1 MRVAAAG
8 EKSLGQGNDR
18 GRRTTSHDCIRT
30 GLPRRKNGGIAK
42 GGFYTDSQR
51 TRKYEFFLRGP
62 VLAERVI
69 GGILRQDP
77 AEICFRAKVTGGDPG
92 IDRSVAPFRAF
103 QIIVTLVANVAE
115 ARFTHPHWKR
125 KQRDFSGTDVYV
137 GGLDATVSKTIIDS
151 RHLAHGL
158 LRLHRSFQPL
168 RCKGGNVE
176 GVVIERCEG

>member
-8 EKSLGQGNDR
+8 EKSLGQGNDGCR
-18 GRRTTSHDCIRT
+18 GTAGQDCIRT
-30 GLPRRKNGGIAK
+30 GLPRWKNSGIAE

-51 TRKYEFFLRGP
+51 PREDEFLLRRAI
-62 VLAERVI
+62 LAERVI

-92 IDRSVAPFRAF
+92 IDRSIAPFRAF

-137 GGLDATVSKTIIDS
+137 GGLDATISKTIIDS
-151 RHLAHGL
+151 RHLAH
-158 LRLHRSFQPL
+158 
-168 RCKGGNVE
+168 
-176 GVVIERCEG
+176 

>member
-51 TRKYEFFLRGP
+51 TRKYEFFLRRAI
-62 VLAERVI
+62 LAERVI

-92 IDRSVAPFRAF
+92 IDSGIAPFGTL
-103 QIIVTLVANVAE
+103 QIIVTFVANVTE

-125 KQRDFSGTDVYV
+125 QQRDFSGTDVYIS
-137 GGLDATVSKTIIDS
+137 GLDPTISKTIIHG
-151 RHLAHGL
+151 RRFAHRL
-158 LRLHRSFQPL
+158 LRLYGSLQPL
-168 RCKGGNVE
+168 RSKCRNVE
-176 GVVIERCEG
+176 S